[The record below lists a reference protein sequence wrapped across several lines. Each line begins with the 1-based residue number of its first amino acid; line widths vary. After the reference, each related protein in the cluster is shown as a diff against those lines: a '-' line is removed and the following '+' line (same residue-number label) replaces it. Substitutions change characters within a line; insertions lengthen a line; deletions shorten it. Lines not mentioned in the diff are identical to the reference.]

1 MDTEFKEYVEEVAAE
16 VARERRVTNINTHY
30 IKAHATIEVY
40 TDTAKIELVVDA
52 ARCIFA
58 RAVDKDDCVKMAK
71 WYLEDS
77 HPKIVRLMVEHL
89 IDFMDD
95 MQYWFDG

>member
-1 MDTEFKEYVEEVAAE
+1 MDTEFKEYVEEVVAE
-16 VARERRVTNINTHY
+16 VARERRVTKININY
-30 IKAHATIEVY
+30 IEAHAIIEVC
-40 TDTAKIELVVDA
+40 TDTAKIELVVDV

-58 RAVDKDDCVKMAK
+58 RAADKDDCANMAK

-77 HPKIVRLMVEHL
+77 HPKIVRLIVEHL
-89 IDFMDD
+89 IDFVED